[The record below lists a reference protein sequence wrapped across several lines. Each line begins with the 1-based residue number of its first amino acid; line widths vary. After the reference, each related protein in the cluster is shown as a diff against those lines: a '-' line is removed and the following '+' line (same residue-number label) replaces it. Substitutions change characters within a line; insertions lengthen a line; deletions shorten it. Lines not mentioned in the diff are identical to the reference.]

1 MQALLSRPA
10 IEGFLESCA
19 PSHSSEASH
28 RLASPPVIGAIV
40 LIIPI
45 ALVAWG
51 IYIYNALVGDR
62 NRVAQAWSDVDVQL
76 TRRHDLVPRLVE
88 IVKGYAGY
96 ERALLTS
103 LAELRTRGADTSPA
117 SRSDVERSVSSG
129 VQQLVA
135 IVERYPDLKAN
146 ENFADLHTKLV
157 DTENQIQYARRYYN
171 GAVNLFNNRI
181 QRFPDLLIANLA
193 GFKLAEFFDLE
204 DQDAANAPK
213 VALS

>member
-1 MQALLSRPA
+1 MARMLTLL
-10 IEGFLESCA
+10 GFLVVA
-19 PSHSSEASH
+19 A
-28 RLASPPVIGAIV
+28 LFWA
-40 LIIPI
+40 
-45 ALVAWG
+45 ALVFNLL
-51 IYIYNALVGDR
+51 IRDR

-76 TRRHDLVPRLVE
+76 MRRHDLVPRLVE

-171 GAVNLFNNRI
+171 G
-181 QRFPDLLIANLA
+181 
-193 GFKLAEFFDLE
+193 
-204 DQDAANAPK
+204 
-213 VALS
+213 